1 MDNRDTPVEIWLLIG
16 LITFIFIELNC
27 ASRGRPGGG
36 PVDKVPPVILG
47 TEPRPDSTGIKEV
60 EKIEIYFS
68 ERMSESS
75 VENSIFISPPLQY
88 EADWSGGDELTLTL
102 SDTLDSEQT
111 YVITIG
117 SGAMDMQK
125 NRMADSYQFAFAT
138 GKKLNRGE
146 IYGRVFE
153 ITEKDI
159 FYVYGYR
166 IIDSDSL
173 NPTIVKADFLS
184 QPGPNGKFWLRYL
197 PDGNYRV
204 FVIEDQNKNL
214 LLDLALERVGIPVR
228 DVFVDTMTSPV
239 GPINFRV
246 TRIDTTRPEVAGA
259 RSVNN
264 RTVLLRIN
272 EIIKMLPVESITI
285 KDTLNGEILPIIDL
299 AQNKDEPK
307 QFYLYTAVQDSGKG
321 YRIFIPGLEDTS
333 GNKQNQLQKT
343 DFTGSEIVDTTRFEV
358 KRIEPADSLQNARLS
373 SKIAL
378 TFSLPLDTSGL
389 AQGFICLDKDSSLIS
404 GDWTWKNLSQGFF
417 TQQGGF
423 KPDQQYAFSVSSN
436 HLKSLWGDTLIDS
449 TYTRVFFTISKDEFG
464 SVSGNYQSKMPENC
478 TIHLHLISI
487 DRSNSTYR
495 SLINGKTEF
504 QFAQVLEGRYKL
516 GGFIDLDMDG
526 KFSAGNLYPF
536 NYSEPYFVSD
546 DTLRVRK
553 RWEISDIN
561 FAIPGLEK

>member
-1 MDNRDTPVEIWLLIG
+1 MDNQDTSVQIWLLIG
-16 LITFIFIELNC
+16 IITILFIELNC

-36 PVDKVPPVILG
+36 PVDKVPPTIVG
-47 TEPRPDSTGIKEV
+47 TEPHPDSTGIKEV
-60 EKIEIYFS
+60 ENIEIYFS
-68 ERMSESS
+68 EPMSESS

-88 EADWSGGDELTLTL
+88 ETDWSGGDELTLSL
-102 SDTLDSEQT
+102 SDTLDSDQT

-125 NRMADSYQFAFAT
+125 NRMSDSYQFAFAT

-146 IYGRVFE
+146 IYGRVFD

-166 IIDSDSL
+166 IIDPDSL

-184 QPGPNGKFWLRYL
+184 QPGPNGQFWLRYL

-228 DVFVDTMTSPV
+228 DIFVDTLSSPV

-259 RSVNN
+259 RAVNN

-272 EIIKMLPVESITI
+272 EIIKMLSVESISI
-285 KDTLNGEILPIIDL
+285 KDTLDEEILPVIDL

-333 GNKQNQLQKT
+333 GNKQDQLQKT
-343 DFTGSEIVDTTRFEV
+343 DFIGSEIVDTTRFEV
-358 KRIEPADSLQNARLS
+358 KRIEPADSLKNARLS
-373 SKIAL
+373 TTIAL

-389 AQGFICLDKDSSLIS
+389 AQGFFCLNKDSSLIS
-404 GDWTWKNLSQGFF
+404 GDWIWKNLSQGFF
-417 TQQGGF
+417 SQPGGF
-423 KPDQQYAFSVSSN
+423 KPDQQYSFSVNSN
-436 HLKSLWGDTLIDS
+436 YLKSLWGDTLIDS
-449 TYTRVFFTISKDEFG
+449 TYNRVFFTVSQDEFG
-464 SVSGNYQSKMPENC
+464 LVSGTYQSKMPENC
-478 TIHLHLISI
+478 TIHIHLISV
-487 DRSNSTYR
+487 DRNNSTY
-495 SLINGKTEF
+495 SSNINGQTEF
-504 QFAQVLEGRYKL
+504 QFTQVLEGKYKL
-516 GGFIDLDMDG
+516 MGYIDLDMDG

-536 NYSEPYFVSD
+536 KYSEPYYVSN

-553 RWEISDIN
+553 RWEISDVK
-561 FAIPGLEK
+561 FSIPGLEE